1 MKFLTIFIAIVCPF
15 WIWAQVG
22 GSAAEVSRILKE
34 PDSLLIASPQAAL
47 LFADDVLQ
55 SKTVQSDCEIKGSA
69 LNLKGRALV
78 LSTGRREEALR
89 VLNQANSLNQQC
101 QNDHALAV
109 GLAATAKCMM
119 DSLGSGD
126 TSDEVLN
133 PLNEALIWALR
144 VRDTALLAKNYI
156 NFAKIWGDGEQ
167 PEKALD
173 YNLRCEN
180 LLRNIPKL
188 PNSRLPY
195 LRGINRIGLGNRLL
209 ELYYEN
215 EDTSSLGQASHAF
228 SGAIADLQFFKDRA
242 ALGAMA
248 DAQNGLGGAKLYAD
262 DLTGAEQN
270 FKESLQLFW
279 QIGDTVQ
286 AANALY
292 NLSIL
297 AECHNDLQAA
307 LDTLETANLLA
318 QNYTGEMSKL
328 MEYQL
333 TGTPY
338 EDRKALLKSQHK
350 ARKLEQREYAMMG
363 GAVLLSLSLLAG
375 WFFYRQKMRNR
386 QLLQEEQQKTQL
398 KEMENKFQEREITFV
413 REKIDAAAAERVSIA
428 RKLHDDV
435 GGKLISTKWGLETI
449 IKDLPEESELAQK
462 LTENL
467 RQQEESY
474 QAARAVSH
482 QLKRSIGHWWE
493 YLEQLCARLGN
504 GHTKI
509 EFSTHNLDDSVT
521 GEIGEAAR
529 ITVQELVVNALKS
542 AKATEISVQIDRV
555 DNLLSIFVRDNG
567 VGFDI
572 AAKASGIGL
581 GNIRERIEE
590 ELGGSFSIDS
600 TLGEGTSAFVDIPL
614 GHSDALDKNP
624 LKFDDNDE

>member
-22 GSAAEVSRILKE
+22 GGAAEVSRILKE
-34 PDSLLIASPQAAL
+34 PDSLLAASDTAAL
-47 LFADDVLQ
+47 HFADDVLR
-55 SKTVQSDCEIKGSA
+55 SKAAQSDCEVKGSA
-69 LNLKGRALV
+69 LNLKGRAL
-78 LSTGRREEALR
+78 LLIIGRREEALR
-89 VLNQANSLNQQC
+89 VLNQANSLNRQC
-101 QNDHALAV
+101 QNDHSLAV

-133 PLNEALIWALR
+133 PLNEALNWAVR

-156 NFAKIWGDGEQ
+156 NFAKTWGDGEQ
-167 PEKALD
+167 PKKALD

-180 LLRNIPKL
+180 LLRNSHS
-188 PNSRLPY
+188 SRLIK
-195 LRGINRIGLGNRLL
+195 LRGINRVGLGNRLL

-215 EDTSSLGQASHAF
+215 EDTSSLGQAAHAF
-228 SGAIADLQFFKDRA
+228 SGAIADLRLFQDKDA
-242 ALGAMA
+242 VGALA
-248 DAQNGLGGAKLYAD
+248 DAQNGLGGTNLYAD
-262 DLTGAEQN
+262 NLPEAERY
-270 FKESLQLFW
+270 FKESLQTCR
-279 QIGDTVQ
+279 QIGDTPR

-297 AECHNDLQAA
+297 AECHNDFVAA
-307 LDTLETANLLA
+307 LDTLETANRITKDYKGTDP
-318 QNYTGEMSKL
+318 NEL
-328 MEYQL
+328 MLYQL
-333 TGTPY
+333 VGAPY
-338 EDRKALLKSQHK
+338 EDRKALLKSQHQ
-350 ARKLEQREYAMMG
+350 ARKLEQRQYAMMG
-363 GAVLLSLSLLAG
+363 GSALLLLTFLAVVL
-375 WFFYRQKMRNR
+375 FYRQKTRNR
-386 QLLQEEQQKTQL
+386 LLLQEEQQKTQM

-413 REKIDAAAAERVSIA
+413 REKIDAAAAERISIA

-462 LTENL
+462 LAENL

-493 YLEQLCARLGN
+493 YLEQLCSRLGN

-521 GEIGEAAR
+521 GEIGEEAR
-529 ITVQELVVNALKS
+529 ITVQELVINALKS

-567 VGFDI
+567 VGFDT
-572 AAKASGIGL
+572 AAKSSGIGL
-581 GNIRERIEE
+581 SNIRERIEE
-590 ELGGSFSIDS
+590 VLGGSFSIDS
-600 TLGEGTSAFVDIPL
+600 TIGEGTSAFVDIPL